1 MSTIIGKLFLT
12 AVATV
17 VLAAPIVGA
26 EAGDNRRDRP
36 VKVDLLASG
45 LLGSIGGT
53 IGPDGALYV
62 PQGATGEIMRIDVDT
77 GQMSTFASGLPPF
90 IGLVGVGGA
99 FDVAFVGE
107 TAYVLVSLVGPE
119 DFGPPALGGISTG
132 ANGIYR
138 IDGPGT
144 PTLIADLGAFS
155 AANAPTAAFDYFLQ
169 GGVQYAMEVASDG
182 FLVTDGHHN
191 RVLHVGL
198 DGSISVLKQYG
209 NVVPSGLDV
218 FRGQVFLAESGAISG
233 APGSYEAIGQI
244 TAFDAGDPADDGMVA
259 AGISMAVDVQSGP
272 GNSLYALSQGD
283 WDPDLGPEFA
293 GFPAVPGTGE
303 LLRVNGDGSTT
314 TLVDG
319 IVLPTSLH
327 FIGGTAYIVTL
338 TGDVWKVRGVS
349 GAGRN

>member
-1 MSTIIGKLFLT
+1 MAT
-12 AVATV
+12 AV
-17 VLAAPIVGA
+17 LALPAVGA
-26 EAGDNRRDRP
+26 GADDNRRDRP
-36 VKVDLLASG
+36 IKVDLLASG

-62 PQGATGEIMRIDVDT
+62 PQGATGEITRIDVET
-77 GQMSTFASGLPPF
+77 GQRSTFASGLPPF
-90 IGLVGVGGA
+90 IVGIGGA
-99 FDVAFVGE
+99 FDVAFAGE

-119 DFGPPALGGISTG
+119 DFGSPAAGGISTG

-155 AANAPTAAFDYFLQ
+155 AANPPTAAFDYFLQ
-169 GGVQYAMEVASDG
+169 GGVQYAMETVADG

-191 RVLHVGL
+191 RVLHVDFG
-198 DGSISVLKQYG
+198 GGISVVKQYG

-233 APGSYEAIGQI
+233 APGSYEAIGQVA
-244 TAFDAGDPADDGMVA
+244 AFDAGDPSDEGTVA
-259 AGISMAVDVQSGP
+259 AGISMAVDVQAGP

-283 WDPDLGPEFA
+283 WDPTLGPEFA
-293 GFPAVPGTGE
+293 GGPAVPGTGR
-303 LLRVNGDGSTT
+303 LLRVNPDGSTT
-314 TLVDG
+314 ALVEG
-319 IVLPTSLH
+319 LVLPTSLH
-327 FIGGTAYIVTL
+327 FIGGTAYVVTL